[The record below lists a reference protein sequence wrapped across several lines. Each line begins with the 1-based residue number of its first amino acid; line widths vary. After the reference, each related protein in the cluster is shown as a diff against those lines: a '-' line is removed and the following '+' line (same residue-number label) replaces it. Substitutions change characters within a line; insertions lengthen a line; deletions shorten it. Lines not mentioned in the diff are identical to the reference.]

1 MSVTAVT
8 RTDSTKDWP
17 LAARVAGRQTKD
29 GRKAKEKTKE
39 DGEEGDKT
47 CTNGHSSG
55 QQAAQ
60 CAQLAPLPKMRAR
73 EKKESESERDG
84 GTDA

>member
-1 MSVTAVT
+1 MSVAAVT

-17 LAARVAGRQTKD
+17 LAARVAEKQTKD
-29 GRKAKEKTKE
+29 GRKAKEKANE
-39 DGEEGDKT
+39 EEGDKT

-73 EKKESESERDG
+73 EKNESESERDG